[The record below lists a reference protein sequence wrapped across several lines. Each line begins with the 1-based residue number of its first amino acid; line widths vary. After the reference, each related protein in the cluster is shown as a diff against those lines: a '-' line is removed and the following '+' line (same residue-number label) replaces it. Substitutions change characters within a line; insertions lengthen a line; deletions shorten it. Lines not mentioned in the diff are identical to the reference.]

1 MSFNPNGHFFPA
13 VCFASLP
20 TTHIYTHLRTVF
32 LAFSQIEIKGCKSWG
47 REGGGCILSSLAA
60 FNFHQNPLMWTRPV
74 RVAVECEDVCVCE
87 SHSFISFASVAA
99 LDFSVL
105 SHILFLFFSIR
116 LLCVLVDGSKNLKCR
131 QKAPKHDC
139 RKTLCKAV
147 NKRSKDKSAHFC
159 TQFVLTWQLKWKK
172 IFYDFWNDGIF
183 E

>member
-1 MSFNPNGHFFPA
+1 MQILRKRRGKMHSLLFSCIQFSSKSTHVNSSS
-13 VCFASLP
+13 VC
-20 TTHIYTHLRTVF
+20 
-32 LAFSQIEIKGCKSWG
+32 GG
-47 REGGGCILSSLAA
+47 R
-60 FNFHQNPLMWTRPV
+60 MWR
-74 RVAVECEDVCVCE
+74 RVCVCE